1 MGERRPPAS
10 ADGFL
15 WQARA
20 WHSPCGGRD
29 VLGAHLQSSVRCWG
43 GGWRGARGGTGGTA
57 GCELCCVIL
66 DRWPDLAELDPT
78 PKRET
83 AVGGIGKAGAEDR
96 ALCQAPGSSGGFYH
110 QTLPLAKLK
119 ARENGVKWDWISV
132 PIQSGA

>member
-1 MGERRPPAS
+1 M
-10 ADGFL
+10 
-15 WQARA
+15 
-20 WHSPCGGRD
+20 
-29 VLGAHLQSSVRCWG
+29 
-43 GGWRGARGGTGGTA
+43 ARGTEGHGVGGGTA

-83 AVGGIGKAGAEDR
+83 AVGGRGKAGAEDR

-119 ARENGVKWDWISV
+119 AREKESSGIGLAC
-132 PIQSGA
+132 QSNQGPNESHPHRAYIRAKGRA